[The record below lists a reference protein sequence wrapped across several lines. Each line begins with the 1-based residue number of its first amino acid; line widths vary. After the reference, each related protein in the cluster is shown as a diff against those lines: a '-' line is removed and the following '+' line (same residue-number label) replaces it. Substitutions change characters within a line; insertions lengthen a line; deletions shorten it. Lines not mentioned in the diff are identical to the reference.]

1 MVPRRT
7 LSPALLAIGAAL
19 VVFLTLT
26 VFLSAFSAS
35 SALPPHHRCKYV
47 DTDTHPLVHTYI
59 QGVTRSPYSFPP
71 ALQKHT
77 HTYIPTHT
85 HTYLYTHTHTHTHT
99 VLRSDPS
106 SPTAASTNLFA
117 SLLGVGDGTH
127 KALLPLNTRDVLTL
141 ILASVGLLIAAG
153 GGIGGMFVCVCVC
166 VCVGVYGEM
175 E

>member
-59 QGVTRSPYSFPP
+59 QGVTRSPVSFPP
-71 ALQKHT
+71 T
-77 HTYIPTHT
+77 IHTYIYIY
-85 HTYLYTHTHTHTHT
+85 TYTHTHTHT